1 MCQAIRPGGKRFKY
15 YLGIMKQTHDP
26 FRFTYAVLVVPL
38 SLLLLIWTVYLAEV
52 RLGVNLNH
60 YGVFPRTLRGL
71 RGILFGPMVHGSLN
85 HLYHNSIPLVILS
98 AALFYFYRK
107 IAWKTL
113 LLGLLITGAITWLIG
128 RPSNHIGASG
138 VIYMLAGFIFFKG
151 VFSRH
156 YRLIALSLAV
166 VFLYGGMLWYV
177 FPIKDGISWEG
188 HLGGAIAGFL
198 LAVTL
203 RSPLPARPKY
213 AWEHPEYREDE
224 DPFMRHFDKDGNFIE
239 DPETGEGE
247 GEGIQVRYHYREKPR
262 ESQ

>member
-1 MCQAIRPGGKRFKY
+1 
-15 YLGIMKQTHDP
+15 MKQTHDP

-38 SLLLLIWTVYLAEV
+38 SLLLLIWTVYLVEV

-151 VFSRH
+151 VFSSH

-188 HLGGAIAGFL
+188 HLAGFVTGL
-198 LAVTL
+198 FLAIVLKTPVPDT
-203 RSPLPARPKY
+203 RKY
-213 AWEHPEYREDE
+213 AWEAPDYQEDS
-224 DPFMRHFDKDGNFIE
+224 DPFMRHFDEDGNFIE
-239 DPETGEGE
+239 NPEGQEEPPET
-247 GEGIQVRYHYREKPR
+247 IRVRYHYRRKDEP
-262 ESQ
+262 